1 MKYKGW
7 IKKSLF
13 CSVVILIMGVFVTPV
28 FSSEMADARKERL
41 IERVNSYWD
50 DRIQGRLD
58 KNYEYYDPFFRGVVM
73 PIVYEA
79 SLVQIKFHSHQTGN
93 IEITENI
100 AKVPMEVEFE
110 IPETVVLGKAITVPK
125 KKDKWVE
132 DWIWID
138 GDWFKVFK
146 TKLNVSYIS
155 FFPSFPP

>member
-1 MKYKGW
+1 MNYKGW
-7 IKKSLF
+7 IRKSLCYAF
-13 CSVVILIMGVFVTPV
+13 VVLIMGAFVAPV
-28 FSSEMADARKERL
+28 FSSETVDARKERL

-50 DRIQGRLD
+50 DRIQGKMARS
-58 KNYEYYDPFFRGVVM
+58 YGYHDPFFRAIVL

-79 SLVQIKFHSHQTGN
+79 SFVQIKIHSHQIGN

-100 AKVPMEVEFE
+100 AKVPMDVEFE
-110 IPETVVLGKAITVPK
+110 IPETVVFGKAITAPK

-146 TKLNVSYIS
+146 MKLNTSYIS